1 MAKRQGRPGADRQFT
16 PHLTVAGRWRGGP
29 EPVACETAGGW
40 AEDWLYGTVGPAVGR
55 VRWPERL
62 SSRSVAGRAGTRGV
76 RDGGGWAEDWLY
88 GTVGPA
94 VGRVGWA
101 ETVAWWG
108 RVGGSRAVRVFAP
121 LRGAGWGGVNALR
134 MAAGRSRGQPDANCD
149 GPKGL
154 IPARISFVRYGQ

>member
-55 VRWPERL
+55 V
-62 SSRSVAGRAGTRGV
+62 
-76 RDGGGWAEDWLY
+76 
-88 GTVGPA
+88 
-94 VGRVGWA
+94 GWA

-108 RVGGSRAVRVFAP
+108 RVGGSRAARVFAL